1 MEHKCTVRVRSYECD
16 SYGHVNNAVY
26 LNYLEY
32 ARHEFLK
39 DVKLSVD
46 GLRAAGHAVW
56 VVEISIRYKKPA
68 LTDDELLITTMP
80 VKKGRM
86 SGVLAQRITHGAD
99 DIAEAQVKWVSVD
112 SHGRPAP
119 LPEEFNREGLSP

>member
-1 MEHKCTVRVRSYECD
+1 MRVRSYELD

-39 DVKLSVD
+39 DIELSVEE
-46 GLRAAGHAVW
+46 LRASGHAVW
-56 VVEISIRYKKPA
+56 VAEISIRYKKPA
-68 LTDDELLITTMP
+68 LTDDELHITTTP

-86 SGVLAQRITHGAD
+86 SGVLAQRITCGAELV
-99 DIAEAQVKWVSVD
+99 AEAEVKWVSVD
-112 SHGRPAP
+112 ARGKPAP
-119 LPEEFNREGLSP
+119 LPERFSREGLSP